1 MCSEYG
7 PDRHVRD
14 EQELAQAQED
24 IRRLFERYRSGS
36 LGDAAGEDDS
46 SAEAPNALGEQ
57 EPLLASH

>member
-24 IRRLFERYRSGS
+24 IRRLFERYRAGVS
-36 LGDAAGEDDS
+36 ATKPGEDDS
-46 SAEAPNALGEQ
+46 SVEAPNALDEQ
-57 EPLLASH
+57 APLLASH

>member
-14 EQELAQAQED
+14 EQELTQARED
-24 IRRLFERYRSGS
+24 IRRLFERYRAGS
-36 LGDAAGEDDS
+36 HGDDAGEHD
-46 SAEAPNALGEQ
+46 AGVEAANAPGEQ